1 MGRPGE
7 QPDRE
12 QRIDDEV
19 IVDAYDSTERAM
31 SWYYYLEAKLRF
43 PFAASCMARRQSS
56 PLKVG
61 ERVKV
66 VGMTSEDECM
76 LEVRVMVT
84 WSKAKLSVPLGSSSA
99 SRATSRRARPSRT
112 GSTGLRAAMPSE
124 ACAEPEPEPAQRP
137 RPDGGND
144 RHRSNMITRRTPDQ
158 CPRSWDECFE
168 IFDL

>member
-1 MGRPGE
+1 MGRPRE

-31 SWYYYLEAKLRF
+31 SWYYYLEAKLGF
-43 PFAASCMARRQSS
+43 PFAASCIARRQSS

-66 VGMTSEDECM
+66 VGIASEDECM
-76 LEVRVMVT
+76 LEVP
-84 WSKAKLSVPLGSSSA
+84 APA
-99 SRATSRRARPSRT
+99 PA
-112 GSTGLRAAMPSE
+112 
-124 ACAEPEPEPAQRP
+124 PAQRP

-144 RHRSNMITRRTPDQ
+144 RHRSNVTTRRTPEQ
-158 CPRSWDECFE
+158 CPRSWNECFE